1 MSGKIYE
8 LPPMLS
14 GAGEQ
19 RAEQLRAFLI
29 RMTMELNEQ
38 SEGARGERGEKGER
52 GERGERGPQGER
64 GAPGINAAE
73 DMEAIPNSKILKLFQ

>member
-52 GERGERGPQGER
+52 G
-64 GAPGINAAE
+64 APGINAAE
-73 DMEAIPNSKILKLFQ
+73 DMEAIPNSEILKLFQ

>member
-52 GERGERGPQGER
+52 GERGPQGER

-73 DMEAIPNSKILKLFQ
+73 DMEAIPNSEILKLFQ

>member
-8 LPPMLS
+8 LPPLLS

-19 RAEQLRAFLI
+19 RCDQLRAFLI

-38 SEGARGERGEKGER
+38 NESARGEKGEKGER
-52 GERGERGPQGER
+52 GERGPRGER
-64 GAPGINAAE
+64 GRPGANAAE
-73 DMEAIPNSKILKLFQ
+73 DMEAIPNSEILKLFS

>member
-52 GERGERGPQGER
+52 GERAKCRGERILSVFFHRSLPLFTVS
-64 GAPGINAAE
+64 AA
-73 DMEAIPNSKILKLFQ
+73 